1 MSKGIKRSLLALFAI
16 VLMMGTVLAACG
28 TGSEG
33 ESTTPPASEESTNT
47 EGNTDAEK
55 EPAAGGKA
63 ENQVFRMN
71 ISAEPPSLDPAQ
83 AQDQTSFTVMVGLYE
98 GLTRMNAAGEA
109 EPAVAES
116 WETSEDGKTWT
127 FKLRQDAKWSN
138 GDPVTAHDFE
148 YSWKR
153 TLDPNLDPP
162 APYAYQLYYLEN
174 AADYNTPDSGVT
186 VDQVGVKALD
196 DYTLEVKLANPT
208 PYFLSLTSFVT
219 YYPVHKATVE
229 GNPAWATEAASF
241 VGNGAFTLAEWT
253 HNDSIKLAK
262 NENFF
267 NKDQINF
274 TEVHMSMIAESQTE
288 LNLYNTGELDWT
300 GGPNGEIPSEQI
312 PVLKNDPEANLVIQ
326 GIAST
331 YYMNFN
337 NKKKP
342 FDNVKVR
349 KALAMAVNRQ
359 LLIDKITLGNQQ
371 PAYGF
376 VSTGIKGLND
386 EFRKEVDDKQYFQE
400 DLEAAKKLWAEGI
413 AEAGWDPATGF
424 TITHNTGE
432 GHRRIATA
440 LADMWKSAFG
450 VGVKIE
456 EQEWAVFLQ
465 NRTALNYDVA
475 RAGWGADYNDP
486 MTFIDMFTTTSG
498 NNDIGFN
505 NAEYD
510 QLVKEA
516 YATQDNAKRMELMAK
531 AEKILI
537 GDNMALLPLYY
548 YTRIWMN
555 KPYVKDVVI
564 DYSGNMDFTRGWI
577 EQH

>member
-1 MSKGIKRSLLALFAI
+1 MSKGIKRNLLALFAI

-28 TGSEG
+28 TGSQG
-33 ESTTPPASEESTNT
+33 ETTTPPASESTNT
-47 EGNTDAEK
+47 EGNTDAAK

-63 ENQVFRMN
+63 DTQVFRMN

-116 WETSEDGKTWT
+116 IETSEDGKTWT

-174 AADYNTPDSGVT
+174 AAEYNTPDSGVT
-186 VDQVGVKALD
+186 ADQVGVKALD

-208 PYFLSLTSFVT
+208 PYFLSLTSFFT

-241 VGNGAFTLAEWT
+241 VGNGPFTLAEWK
-253 HNDSIKLAK
+253 HNDSIKLVK
-262 NENFF
+262 NDSYH

-274 TEVHMSMIAESQTE
+274 TEVHMAMIAESQTE

-300 GGPNGEIPSEQI
+300 GGPNGEIPTEQI
-312 PVLKNDPEANLVIQ
+312 PVLKNNPEANLIIQ

-331 YYMNFN
+331 YYYNFN
-337 NKKKP
+337 NTKKP

-349 KALAMAVNRQ
+349 KALSMAINRQ
-359 LLIDKITLGNQQ
+359 LLIDKVTLGNQQ

-400 DLEAAKKLWAEGI
+400 NLEEAKKLWAEGI
-413 AEAGWDPATGF
+413 AEAGWDPAQGF
-424 TITHNTGE
+424 TIAHNTSE
-432 GHRRIATA
+432 GHKRIATA
-440 LADMWKSAFG
+440 IADMWKSAFG
-450 VGVKIE
+450 VNVKIE
-456 EQEWAVFLQ
+456 EQEWAIFLQ

-486 MTFIDMFTTTSG
+486 MTFIDMFTSTSG
-498 NNDIGFN
+498 NNDLGFK

-510 QLVKEA
+510 QLVKDA

-537 GDNMALLPLYY
+537 GDNMALAPLYY

-564 DYSGNMDFTRGWI
+564 DYSGNMDYTRGWI

>member
-1 MSKGIKRSLLALFAI
+1 MSKGIKRSMLTLLAI
-16 VLMMGTVLAACG
+16 VFSMGTVLAACG
-28 TGSEG
+28 GSSSEG
-33 ESTTPPASEESTNT
+33 ETTTPPTSDSTTNDTPAPEEAT
-47 EGNTDAEK
+47 
-55 EPAAGGKA
+55 GGKA

-71 ISAEPPSLDPAQ
+71 ISTEPPSLDPAQ
-83 AQDQTSFTVMVGLYE
+83 AQDQTSFTVMIGLYS
-98 GLTRMNAAGEA
+98 GLTRQDASGQSV
-109 EPAVAES
+109 PAVAES

-153 TLDPNLDPP
+153 TLDPNLNPP

-174 AADYNTPDSGVT
+174 AAEYNTPDSGVT
-186 VDQVGVKALD
+186 ADQVGVKAVD
-196 DYTLEVKLANPT
+196 DYTLEVKLVNPA
-208 PYFLSLTSFVT
+208 PYFLSLTSFFT

-241 VGNGAFTLAEWT
+241 VGNGPFTLTDWT

-262 NENFF
+262 NDNFF
-267 NKDQINF
+267 AKDEISFN
-274 TEVHMSMIAESQTE
+274 EVHMSMISEAQTE

-300 GGPNGEIPSEQI
+300 GGPNGEIPTEQI
-312 PVLKNDPEANLVIQ
+312 PVLKNDPEANLIIQ

-337 NKKKP
+337 NTKKP

-349 KALAMAVNRQ
+349 KALAMAVDRQ
-359 LLIDKITLGNQQ
+359 LMIDKITLGNQQ

-376 VSTGIKGLND
+376 VSTGIKGLKE

-400 DLEAAKKLWAEGI
+400 DLEAAKTLFEEGI
-413 AEAGWDPATGF
+413 AESGWDKSQGF
-424 TITHNTGE
+424 SIVHNTGA
-432 GHRRIATA
+432 GHKKIATA
-440 LADMWKSAFG
+440 LADMWKTAFG
-450 VGVKIE
+450 VEVKIE

-486 MTFIDMFTTTSG
+486 MTFIDMFTSTSG
-498 NNDIGFN
+498 NNDLGFSS
-505 NAEYD
+505 AEYD
-510 QLVKEA
+510 QLVKDA
-516 YATQDNAKRMELMAK
+516 YATLDNEKRMEYMAK
-531 AEKILI
+531 AEQILI

-555 KPYVKDVVI
+555 KPYVKDVVM
-564 DYSGNMDFTRGWI
+564 DFSGNMDYTRGYI
-577 EQH
+577 EQQ

>member
-47 EGNTDAEK
+47 EGNTDAAE

-63 ENQVFRMN
+63 DNQVFRLN

-98 GLTRMNAAGEA
+98 GLTRMNAAGEP

-116 WETSEDGKTWT
+116 WEPSADGKTWT

-208 PYFLSLTSFVT
+208 PYFLSLTSFFT

-241 VGNGAFTLAEWT
+241 VGNGPFTLAEWT

-262 NENFF
+262 NENYF

-300 GGPNGEIPSEQI
+300 GGPNGEIPTEQI

-386 EFRKEVDDKQYFQE
+386 EFRKEIDDKQYFQE

-413 AEAGWDPATGF
+413 AEANWDPATGF

-450 VGVKIE
+450 VEVKIE

-486 MTFIDMFTTTSG
+486 MTFIDMFTSTSG
-498 NNDIGFN
+498 NNDLGFN

-510 QLVKEA
+510 QLVKDA

-564 DYSGNMDFTRGWI
+564 DYSGNMDYTRGWI

>member
-1 MSKGIKRSLLALFAI
+1 MSKGIKRSMLSLLAI

-28 TGSEG
+28 TSSEG
-33 ESTTPPASEESTNT
+33 ETTTPSTSEGSTNT
-47 EGNTDAEK
+47 EGNEAPAE

-71 ISAEPPSLDPAQ
+71 ISTEPPSLDPAQ

-116 WETSEDGKTWT
+116 YEPSADGKTWT
-127 FKLRQDAKWSN
+127 FKIRQDAKWSN

-153 TLDPNLDPP
+153 TLDPNLNPP
-162 APYAYQLYYLEN
+162 APYAYQLYYIEN
-174 AADYNTPDSGVT
+174 AAEYNTPDSGVT
-186 VDQVGVKALD
+186 ADQVGVKALD
-196 DYTLEVKLANPT
+196 DHTLEVKLVNPT
-208 PYFLSLTSFVT
+208 PYFLSLTSFFT

-229 GNPAWATEAASF
+229 ANPAWATEAASF
-241 VGNGAFTLAEWT
+241 VGNGPFTLAEWK

-262 NENFF
+262 NDNYF
-267 NKDQINF
+267 NKDLVNF
-274 TEVHMSMIAESQTE
+274 TEVTMAMISEPQTE

-300 GGPNGEIPSEQI
+300 GGPNGEIPTEQI
-312 PVLKNDPEANLVIQ
+312 PVLKNDPEANLIIQ

-337 NKKKP
+337 NTKKP
-342 FDNVKVR
+342 FDNAKVR
-349 KALAMAVNRQ
+349 RALAMAVNRQ
-359 LLIDKITLGNQQ
+359 LMIDKITLGNQQ

-376 VSTGIKGLND
+376 VSTGIKGL
-386 EFRKEVDDKQYFQE
+386 EKTFREEVIDTDYFKE
-400 DLEAAKKLWAEGI
+400 DLEEAKKLWAEGI

-432 GHRRIATA
+432 GHKKIATA
-440 LADMWKSAFG
+440 LAGMWKEAFG
-450 VGVKIE
+450 VDVKIE

-486 MTFIDMFTTTSG
+486 MTFIDMFTSTSG
-498 NNDIGFN
+498 NNDLGFK

-510 QLVKEA
+510 QLVKDA
-516 YATQDNAKRMELMAK
+516 YATQDPAKRMELMAK

-537 GDNMALLPLYY
+537 GDNTALLPLYY

-564 DYSGNMDFTRGWI
+564 DYSGNMDYTRGYI

>member
-47 EGNTDAEK
+47 EGNTDAAE

-63 ENQVFRMN
+63 DNQVFRLN

-98 GLTRMNAAGEA
+98 GLTRMNAAGEP

-116 WETSEDGKTWT
+116 WEPSEDGKTWT

-208 PYFLSLTSFVT
+208 PYFLSLTSFFT

-241 VGNGAFTLAEWT
+241 VGNGPFTLAEWT

-262 NENFF
+262 NENYF

-300 GGPNGEIPSEQI
+300 GGPNGEIPTEQI

-386 EFRKEVDDKQYFQE
+386 EFRKEIDDKQYFQE

-450 VGVKIE
+450 VEVKIE

-486 MTFIDMFTTTSG
+486 MTFIDMFTSTSG
-498 NNDIGFN
+498 NNDLGFN

-510 QLVKEA
+510 QLVKDA

-564 DYSGNMDFTRGWI
+564 DYSGNMDYTRGWI

>member
-1 MSKGIKRSLLALFAI
+1 MSKGIKRSMLSLLAI

-28 TGSEG
+28 TSSEG
-33 ESTTPPASEESTNT
+33 ETTPPPASEGSTNT
-47 EGNTDAEK
+47 DGKDAG

-63 ENQVFRMN
+63 DNQVFRMN
-71 ISAEPPSLDPAQ
+71 ISTEPPSLDPAQ

-98 GLTRMNAAGEA
+98 GLTRMNAEGEA

-116 WETSEDGKTWT
+116 YEPSEDGKTWT

-153 TLDPNLDPP
+153 TLDPNLNPP

-174 AADYNTPDSGVT
+174 AAEYNTPDSGVT
-186 VDQVGVKALD
+186 ADQVGVKALD
-196 DYTLEVKLANPT
+196 DYTLEVKLVNPT
-208 PYFLSLTSFVT
+208 PYFLSLTSFFT

-241 VGNGAFTLAEWT
+241 VGNGPFTLAEWK

-262 NENFF
+262 NDNYF
-267 NKDQINF
+267 NKDQVTF
-274 TEVHMSMIAESQTE
+274 TEVAMAMISEPQTE
-288 LNLYNTGELDWT
+288 LNLYNTGELDWA
-300 GGPNGEIPSEQI
+300 GGPNGEIPTEQI

-337 NKKKP
+337 NTKKP
-342 FDNVKVR
+342 FDNAKVR
-349 KALAMAVNRQ
+349 RALAMAVNRQ
-359 LLIDKITLGNQQ
+359 LLIDKVVLGNQQ

-376 VSTGIKGLND
+376 VSTGIKGAD
-386 EFRKEVDDKQYFQE
+386 KTFREEVVDTDYFKE
-400 DLEAAKKLWAEGI
+400 DLEEAKKIWAEGI
-413 AEAGWDPATGF
+413 AEAGWDPAQGF

-432 GHRRIATA
+432 GHKKIATA
-440 LADMWKSAFG
+440 LADMWKTAFG
-450 VGVKIE
+450 VNVKIE

-486 MTFIDMFTTTSG
+486 MTFIDMFTSTSG
-498 NNDIGFN
+498 NNDLGFK

-510 QLVKEA
+510 QLVKDA
-516 YATQDNAKRMELMAK
+516 YASQDNAERMELMKK

-537 GDNMALLPLYY
+537 GDNTALLPLYY

-555 KPYVKDVVI
+555 KPYVKGVVI
-564 DYSGNMDFTRGWI
+564 DYSGNMDYTRGYI
-577 EQH
+577 EKQ